1 MRGRQTRRP
10 DRTIPEQAGPLT
22 RRRER
27 DTLARA
33 VVSSSRV
40 DDAIPVEAPG
50 HRGLWLGILAYR
62 WAAYA
67 WMVLL
72 AFLSRAN
79 LQRPLLA
86 WTAIVVA
93 GAWSAWLTATRG
105 WERAAVR
112 WVDLGLSTGLILVSG
127 LAMNEGGVVRGL
139 PFFATSYPVSAAM
152 TVGAASGVSA
162 GVWSGIVLGIAL
174 VLSRRL
180 NGIPFGELRA
190 EHWIAIGNGA
200 AYYLSAGGA
209 VGLVNRLMSRSAAD
223 LRRASDEA
231 ARERDRAVRLAERE
245 SLGREI
251 HDSVLQAL
259 AVVTKRGREL
269 SAQPVVPGDEVRG
282 LADLA
287 NQQERALRAL
297 IQRPPDEPPDGTVAL
312 RTILEA
318 AAFGIRDV
326 PVSVTT
332 VDPIWLPSSAV
343 DELSAAVRQAL
354 DNVARHSQASSATVF
369 AEPDNGDI
377 VITVRDDGAGF
388 VYDEARLRQE
398 GKLGLLGSMKGRI
411 EDLGGSMQVDSAP
424 GRGTEVEFRLPGVTE
439 TPR

>member
-1 MRGRQTRRP
+1 
-10 DRTIPEQAGPLT
+10 
-22 RRRER
+22 
-27 DTLARA
+27 
-33 VVSSSRV
+33 
-40 DDAIPVEAPG
+40 
-50 HRGLWLGILAYR
+50 
-62 WAAYA
+62 
-67 WMVLL
+67 MVLL
-72 AFLSRAN
+72 AFLSRGD
-79 LQRPLLA
+79 LRRPLLA
-86 WTAIVVA
+86 WSAIALA
-93 GAWSAWLTATRG
+93 GVWSAWLTTTRG
-105 WERAAVR
+105 WERATLR
-112 WVDLGLSTGLILVSG
+112 WVDLGISVGLILVSG
-127 LAMNEGGVVRGL
+127 LAMRERGVVEDL

-152 TVGAASGVSA
+152 TVGAASGVGA
-162 GVWSGIVLGIAL
+162 GLWSGLALGAAL
-174 VLSRRL
+174 TLSRPL
-180 NGIPFGELRA
+180 NGIPFADLNFGQWA
-190 EHWIAIGNGA
+190 AIGNGA

-209 VGLVNRLMSRSAAD
+209 VGLVNRLMSRSAAE
-223 LRRASDEA
+223 LRRASDVA

-269 SAQPVVPGDEVRG
+269 SAQPVVPGQEVRR
-282 LADLA
+282 LAELA
-287 NQQERALRAL
+287 SQQERSLRAL

-354 DNVARHSQASSATVF
+354 DNVARHSRASSATVF
-369 AEPDNGDI
+369 AEPENGDI
-377 VITVRDDGAGF
+377 VITVRDDGTGF
-388 VYDEARLRQE
+388 LYDEARLRQE

-411 EDLGGSMQVDSAP
+411 EDLGGSMQIDSAP

>member
-1 MRGRQTRRP
+1 
-10 DRTIPEQAGPLT
+10 LT

-162 GVWSGIVLGIAL
+162 GLWSGIVLGIAL

-318 AAFGIRDV
+318 SAFGIRDV

-332 VDPIWLPSSAV
+332 VDPIWLPSSAA

-354 DNVARHSQASSATVF
+354 DNVAHHARASSATVF

-377 VITVRDDGAGF
+377 VITVRDDGTGF
-388 VYDEARLRQE
+388 VYDEGRLRRE

-411 EDLGGSMQVDSAP
+411 EELGGSMRVDSAP

>member
-1 MRGRQTRRP
+1 
-10 DRTIPEQAGPLT
+10 
-22 RRRER
+22 
-27 DTLARA
+27 
-33 VVSSSRV
+33 VSSSRV
-40 DDAIPVEAPG
+40 GDAVPVEAPG
-50 HRGLWLGILAYR
+50 RRGLWLGVLAYR

-72 AFLSRAN
+72 AFLSRGH
-79 LQRPLLA
+79 LRYPLLA
-86 WTAIVVA
+86 WTVILVA

-112 WVDLGLSTGLILVSG
+112 WLDLAISAGLLLVSG
-127 LAMNEGGVVRGL
+127 LVMQERGVVGGL
-139 PFFATSYPVSAAM
+139 PFFATSYPVSSAM
-152 TVGAASGVSA
+152 TIGAASGVVA
-162 GVWSGIVLGIAL
+162 GLWSGL
-174 VLSRRL
+174 VLSIALTLSRPL
-180 NGIPFGELRA
+180 NGIPFDDLTAGQ
-190 EHWIAIGNGA
+190 WTAIGNGA

-209 VGLVNRLMSRSAAD
+209 VGLVNLLMSRSAAE
-223 LRRASDEA
+223 LRRASDET

-245 SLGREI
+245 ALGREI

-269 SAQPVVPGDEVRG
+269 SAQPVVRG
-282 LADLA
+282 EEIRRLADLA
-287 NQQERALRAL
+287 SQQERSLRAL

-318 AAFGIRDV
+318 AAFGVRDV

-332 VDPIWLPSSAV
+332 VDPIWLASSSV

-354 DNVARHSQASSATVF
+354 DNVARHARASSATVF
-369 AEPDNGDI
+369 AEAEDGDI

-388 VYDEARLRQE
+388 VYDEALLRHE

-411 EDLGGSMQVDSAP
+411 EDLGGSMRVASAP
-424 GRGTEVEFRLPGVTE
+424 GKGTEVEFRLPALTE
-439 TPR
+439 TAR

>member
-1 MRGRQTRRP
+1 
-10 DRTIPEQAGPLT
+10 
-22 RRRER
+22 
-27 DTLARA
+27 
-33 VVSSSRV
+33 VSVSRV
-40 DDAIPVEAPG
+40 GDAIPVEAPG
-50 HRGLWLGILAYR
+50 RKGLWLGILAYR

-72 AFLSRAN
+72 AFLSRGD
-79 LQRPLLA
+79 LRRPVLA
-86 WTAIVVA
+86 WTAILVA
-93 GAWSAWLTATRG
+93 GLWSAWLTATRG

-112 WVDLGLSTGLILVSG
+112 WVDLGISTGLILVSG
-127 LAMNEGGVVRGL
+127 LAMRERGVVSDL

-152 TVGAASGVSA
+152 TVGAASGVWA
-162 GVWSGIVLGIAL
+162 GLWSGAALGVAL
-174 VLSRRL
+174 ILSRPI
-180 NGIPFGELRA
+180 NGIPFDVLSAG
-190 EHWIAIGNGA
+190 HWMAIGNGA

-209 VGLVNRLMSRSAAD
+209 VGLVNRLMTRSAGE

-269 SAQPVVPGDEVRG
+269 SAQPVVPGEEVRR

-287 NQQERALRAL
+287 GQQERALRGV

-332 VDPIWLPSSAV
+332 VDPIWLPSSAA

-354 DNVARHSQASSATVF
+354 DNVAHHAGASSATVF
-369 AEPDNGDI
+369 AEPENGDI

-388 VYDEARLRQE
+388 VYDEGRLRRE

-411 EDLGGSMQVDSAP
+411 EELGGSMRVDSAP
-424 GRGTEVEFRLPGVTE
+424 GRGTEVEFRLPAVGE

>member
-1 MRGRQTRRP
+1 
-10 DRTIPEQAGPLT
+10 
-22 RRRER
+22 
-27 DTLARA
+27 
-33 VVSSSRV
+33 VSSSRV
-40 DDAIPVEAPG
+40 VDAIPVEAPG
-50 HRGLWLGILAYR
+50 RKGLWLGILAYR

-72 AFLSRAN
+72 AFLSRGG
-79 LQRPLLA
+79 LRHPLLA
-86 WTAIVVA
+86 WMAILVA
-93 GAWSAWLTATRG
+93 GLWSAWLTATRG
-105 WERAAVR
+105 WERPAIR
-112 WVDLGLSTGLILVSG
+112 RVDLGISIGLILVSG
-127 LAMNEGGVVRGL
+127 LAMREHGVVEDL

-152 TVGAASGVSA
+152 TVGAASGVGA
-162 GVWSGIVLGIAL
+162 GLWSGLVLGIAL
-174 VLSRRL
+174 TLSRPL
-180 NGIPFGELRA
+180 NGIPFGELTPGQWA
-190 EHWIAIGNGA
+190 AIGNGA

-209 VGLVNRLMSRSAAD
+209 VGLVNRLMSRSATE

-245 SLGREI
+245 ALGREI

-259 AVVTKRGREL
+259 AVVTKRSREL
-269 SAQPVVPGDEVRG
+269 SAQPAVPGGEVRR

-287 NQQERALRAL
+287 SQQERALRAL
-297 IQRPPDEPPDGTVAL
+297 IQRPPDEPPDGAVAL

-354 DNVARHSQASSATVF
+354 DNVARHARASSATVF
-369 AEPDNGDI
+369 AEADDRDI
-377 VITVRDDGAGF
+377 VITVRDDGEGF
-388 VYDEARLRQE
+388 VYDEALLRHE

-411 EDLGGSMQVDSAP
+411 EDLGGSMRVASAP
-424 GRGTEVEFRLPGVTE
+424 GKGTEVEFRLPALTE
-439 TPR
+439 TAR

>member
-1 MRGRQTRRP
+1 MS
-10 DRTIPEQAGPLT
+10 L
-22 RRRER
+22 
-27 DTLARA
+27 
-33 VVSSSRV
+33 SRV
-40 DDAIPVEAPG
+40 GDAIPVEAPG
-50 HRGLWLGILAYR
+50 HGGLWLGILAYR

-162 GVWSGIVLGIAL
+162 GLWSGIVLGIAL

-180 NGIPFGELRA
+180 NGIPFDELKA

-287 NQQERALRAL
+287 NQQERALRAV

-318 AAFGIRDV
+318 SAFGIRDV

-332 VDPIWLPSSAV
+332 VDPIWLPSSAA

-354 DNVARHSQASSATVF
+354 DNVAHHARASSATVF
-369 AEPDNGDI
+369 AEPDDGDI
-377 VITVRDDGAGF
+377 VITVRDDGTGF
-388 VYDEARLRQE
+388 VYDEGRLRRE

-411 EDLGGSMQVDSAP
+411 EELGGSMRVDSAP

>member
-1 MRGRQTRRP
+1 M
-10 DRTIPEQAGPLT
+10 T

-86 WTAIVVA
+86 WTAIAVA

-162 GVWSGIVLGIAL
+162 GLWSGIVLGIAL
-174 VLSRRL
+174 VLSRRF

-318 AAFGIRDV
+318 SAFGIRDV

-332 VDPIWLPSSAV
+332 VDPIWLPSSAA

-354 DNVARHSQASSATVF
+354 DNVAHHARASSATVF

-377 VITVRDDGAGF
+377 VITVRDDGTGF
-388 VYDEARLRQE
+388 VYDEGRLRRE

-411 EDLGGSMQVDSAP
+411 EELGGSMRVDSAP